1 MPHRQNPSEL
11 PSNTEIMVAS
21 NAMVGVSGRDLL
33 GSLRQIAFHGL
44 RQPLH
49 TLKHLGQL
57 GKTLGHVALGDS
69 AIKPDK
75 ADLRFSD
82 PTWQFNPLYRRTM
95 QGYLAVQQQLHSW
108 LKESNLPSEDKARA
122 LFVMGL
128 LTDAASPSNALI
140 NPQAVKELFDTAG
153 YSVIKGLRNLFDDWL
168 HNGGLPSQV
177 NKHAFEVG
185 KNLAT
190 SEGAVVY
197 RSDMFELIQYKPLT
211 EQVYAKPLL
220 IVPPQINKFYIFDL
234 SPEKSFVRYCLKHG
248 LQTFIISWRNPDA
261 RHREWGLSSYAE
273 AVQQAMQVI
282 QQICGNKDIHLLGA
296 CAGGMNIAL
305 LQGHLAAKRK
315 LKQVASATYLVSL
328 LDCQIDSQMTLF
340 ANEET
345 IETAKRRSYQQGV
358 LDGRD
363 MARVF
368 AWLRPNDLIWN
379 YWVNNYLLGKEPP
392 AFDVL
397 YWNNDNTRLPA
408 TLHGDLLDCF
418 KHNPLTRANA
428 IEVCG
433 TPIDLKKITVDSMTI
448 GGMTDH
454 ITPWDAVYR
463 SANLLGGDSRFILS
477 SSGHVQSILNPPEK
491 HSKRYF
497 YQSDTLSSDPRAWL
511 YDAKRQEGSWWPTWL
526 SWIQER
532 SGEKQEAVPA
542 LGNQSYPVLGDA
554 PGIFVHVR

>member
-1 MPHRQNPSEL
+1 MPHRQNPAEL
-11 PSNTEIMVAS
+11 PSNAEIMVAS
-21 NAMVGVSGRDLL
+21 NAMVGVSGSDLL

-57 GKTLGHVALGDS
+57 GKSLGHVVLGDS
-69 AIKPDK
+69 AIAPNKT
-75 ADLRFSD
+75 DLRFND

-95 QGYLAVQQQLHSW
+95 QSYLAVQQQLHSW
-108 LKESNLPSEDKARA
+108 LKESDLPGEDKARA

-153 YSVIKGLRNLFDDWL
+153 YSVVKGLRNLFDDWL

-177 NKHAFEVG
+177 SKHAFEVG

-273 AVQQAMQVI
+273 AVQQAMQVM
-282 QQICGNKDIHLLGA
+282 QQICGSKDVHLLGA

-418 KHNPLTRANA
+418 KYNPLARANA

-433 TPIDLKKITVDSMTI
+433 TPIDLKKVTVDSMTI

-491 HSKRYF
+491 RSKRYF
-497 YQSDTLSSDPRAWL
+497 YQSGALSSDPRAWL

-526 SWIQER
+526 NWMQER

-542 LGNQSYPVLGDA
+542 LGNQSHPVLGDA